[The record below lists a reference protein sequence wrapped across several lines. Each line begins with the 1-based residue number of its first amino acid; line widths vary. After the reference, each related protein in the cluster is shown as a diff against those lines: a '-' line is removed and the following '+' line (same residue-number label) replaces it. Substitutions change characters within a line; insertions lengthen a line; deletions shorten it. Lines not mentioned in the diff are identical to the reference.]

1 MAQTAE
7 GELVD
12 RFEQFYRNYYRE
24 EIGELAG
31 NYPSEQ
37 RSLHVDWTDLYQFDA
52 DLADDYISK
61 PEEFREYAEE
71 ALRLYDLP
79 VDVSLGQA
87 HVRVHNLPETTDIRA
102 IRSPDVN
109 TLVAVQGIVRKATDV
124 RPKIEEAAFECQ
136 RCGTLSYIPQSGGFQ
151 EPHECQGCER
161 QGPFSI
167 NYDQSTF
174 VDAQKLRVQERPE
187 GLRGGETP
195 QSIDV
200 DLEDDLT
207 GKVAPG
213 DYVTTTG
220 VLRIEQQSSN
230 SEKTRMFDVYMDGHS
245 LVMEDEAFEEMDISE
260 EEKQEIIE
268 ISRSED
274 VYDRMVESIAPSIYG
289 YEEEK
294 LAIAM
299 QLFSGV
305 TKHLPDE
312 SRIRGDLH
320 ILLIGDPGTGKCQK
334 YSTKVTLPDGSEEQ
348 LGDLVEQ
355 NLTDPQHIE
364 DGVYQTVDFPVAS
377 LGGSGRVEEKR
388 ATKIWKREAPDRM
401 YRIRTGRGRQLEVT
415 PSHPLFVQTG
425 DQLQPLE
432 AEHLEEGQFVAAPRE
447 LPTKGHDHI
456 DIEYERSDHPNAN
469 KLDPP
474 EKITGE
480 FARLLGYII
489 GEGSVHSSAKSSVQI
504 TNSDPEVIRDIADA
518 VRELGLRWREV
529 DHHTHKGSKVV
540 EIGSLEFVSFLER
553 LEPAIL
559 DRSAGQRV
567 PDQLMRSSQSV
578 KSEFLKALIE
588 GEGHVSEKERE
599 ITVASMSRE
608 LLEGVRSLLL
618 ALGIQ
623 GQLTQRQNG
632 SYRLRISGT
641 DFAKYVNSVGFV
653 TERKSKASKAFGEIP
668 ENTNTDV
675 IPGISDELREIRE
688 ILELSQSDCSVPRTT
703 YQHYERGDR
712 NPSRRSLRAV
722 VDAFEDRVSWLRETR
737 DRIEEGDWNDI
748 ESVRRELNISQ
759 RALAEE
765 MDVTQTAISYYER
778 EGVAPD
784 GGRAGNAKEV
794 VLDQIDDCLGVSDQ
808 VDRLRRLVD
817 GDVAWDRI
825 ESIET
830 VDPDYDWVY
839 DLEVEGTHN
848 YLSNGIVSHNSQLL
862 QYIQHIAPRS
872 VYTSGKGS
880 SAAGLTAAAV
890 QSDFGEGQ
898 AWTLEAGALVL
909 ADKGTAAV
917 DELDKMRCVT
927 GDTLVHCGD
936 GVARIRDLAVDGA
949 ETGRI
954 EDLPN
959 GRTIR
964 GVDIDVRTMTGDGR
978 IVTRPVEAIHEYDAP
993 ERLQEVTL
1001 ESGESLAVTPDHP
1014 FFVFE
1019 DGTRTERAAEDLDSG
1034 DWTHVPRRVP
1044 DASADGGTAAHAR
1057 RTTDGSKTTDRD
1069 GSVVSPAK
1077 GAILG
1082 YLAGDGN
1089 TYYDRA
1095 EGSYGIRFTNAEE
1108 ELLAD
1113 FERVCREAFG
1123 AEPVR
1128 HPSEQREDGVETVRL
1143 HGKAH
1148 VDELLDAGANLETYE
1163 GKRVPEGVTEASRE
1177 AKAAFIR
1184 GLADSEGT
1192 VDDRNVTISSSS
1204 YDLLLGVKMLL
1215 LEFGVSS
1222 QIQTRPRDG
1231 KRDLYLLVITSKP
1244 SIDAFARHVGFTL
1257 ERKDSALREAQDR
1270 VTGTRTILDVV
1281 PECGETFERVRGKLR
1296 LHQSECGLDSDATY
1310 CNFENGDA
1318 NPSIRLAKRI
1328 LTRFEDRLDRIAD
1341 DVDVLAT
1348 GTSWERLEAIRE
1360 RYHVSQHDL
1369 AADLP
1374 VTQPYVSRN
1383 WGENPTLRDQVR
1395 QRLRDVLKEARS
1407 VDLDPLRD
1415 IVRGD
1420 VKWRRVESV
1429 RTVEPDGFDDQRRVL
1444 RQRIGD
1450 ELGAPDPE
1458 SAESTARDL
1467 VETNPSPGT
1476 WDELRRRLD
1485 QYAIPLRRVA
1495 EEMGVDQST
1504 VSRWFSGSVR
1514 VGNFGAVR
1522 SACSDL
1528 IEGKRARLAGLL
1540 DRLDARS
1547 GANVYDLTVE
1557 GTHNFLANGIV
1568 VHNSEDRSAMHEALE
1583 QQEISISKAG
1593 ITATL
1598 KSRCALLGAANPK
1611 YGRFDEY
1618 EPIAEQI
1625 ELDPALVSRFDL
1637 IFTVTDQPD
1646 EEEDRRL
1653 AKHIIQSNYA
1663 GELSAQHEKLSS
1675 PAANAEDAAEAARD
1689 VEPTIEAELL
1699 RKYVAFA
1706 KRDVFPTMTDAARER
1721 IREFY
1726 VEMRSQGTGEDA
1738 PVPITAR
1745 KLEALVRLAEASA
1758 RVRLSDTVE
1767 EGDAKRVIEIV
1778 QSSLRDVG
1786 MDPETGEYD
1795 ADIVETEMSK
1805 SQRDRVK
1812 NLKTLIQEIEEE
1824 YEEGA
1829 PLQEVVDRAD
1839 ELGMDESK
1847 ADHEI
1852 EKLKQK
1858 GELYEPQQGY
1868 LRTT

>member
-31 NYPSEQ
+31 KYPSEQ
-37 RSLHVDWTDLYQFDA
+37 RSLHVDWGDLYQFDA

-87 HVRVHNLPETTDIRA
+87 HVRVHDLPEVTDIRE

-207 GKVAPG
+207 GEVAPG
-213 DYVTTTG
+213 DYVTVTG

-260 EEKQEIIE
+260 EEKQTIIE
-268 ISRSED
+268 ISQSDD
-274 VYDRMVESIAPSIYG
+274 VYDQMVESIAPSIYG
-289 YEEEK
+289 FEEEK

-320 ILLIGDPGTGKCQK
+320 ILLIGDPGTGKCVDK
-334 YSTKVTLPDGSEEQ
+334 KTEVTLSDGRKRRI
-348 LGDLVEQ
+348 GDLVESR
-355 NLTDPQHIE
+355 LDDPVSID
-364 DGVYQTVDFPVAS
+364 DGVYQEVDFGVQS
-377 LGGSGRVEEKR
+377 LEGNGSISVRRVSKV
-388 ATKIWKREAPDRM
+388 WKREAPPEM
-401 YRIRTGRGRQLEVT
+401 LRIRTASGHEIEAT
-415 PSHPLFVQTG
+415 PSHPFFVQRG
-425 DQLQPLE
+425 
-432 AEHLEEGQFVAAPRE
+432 GAPTPIRANDLSDGTFIAVPQQIRTDPE
-447 LPTKGHDHI
+447 DTL
-456 DIEYERSDHPNAN
+456 DIELRGGEERGFSPPDRLSHP
-469 KLDPP
+469 L
-474 EKITGE
+474 
-480 FARLLGYII
+480 ARLFGYII
-489 GEGSVHSSAKSSVQI
+489 GEGHIQVNKSSTVVTNADHEVIEDVLNCLESLGLDGSVHDHSTKPHVNRVLCSSSSF
-504 TNSDPEVIRDIADA
+504 
-518 VRELGLRWREV
+518 V
-529 DHHTHKGSKVV
+529 D
-540 EIGSLEFVSFLER
+540 FLEEI
-553 LEPAIL
+553 EPAIL
-559 DRSAGQRV
+559 KTSEHQRV
-567 PDQLMRSSQSV
+567 PNPILRASTPI
-578 KSEFLKALIE
+578 KREFLRAYVE
-588 GEGHVSEKERE
+588 GEGHVSTKERE

-618 ALGIQ
+618 ALGIRA
-623 GQLTQRQNG
+623 QLAQRQNG

-641 DFAKYVNSVGFV
+641 NFAKYVETVGFV
-653 TERKSKASKAFGEIP
+653 TERKSEASEAFEETP

-675 IPGISDELREIRE
+675 VPGLSDELREIRE
-688 ILELSQSDCSVPRTT
+688 TLELSQSDCNVPRTT

-712 NPSRRSLRAV
+712 NPSRQNLRTV
-722 VDAFEDRVSWLRETR
+722 VETFEERVSWLRER
-737 DRIEEGDWNDI
+737 RERIEAGDWSDI
-748 ESVRRELNISQ
+748 ERIRRELDVSQ
-759 RALAEE
+759 QALAEG

-778 EGVAPD
+778 GGAAPD
-784 GGRAGNAKEV
+784 GGRTADAKEI
-794 VLDQIDDCLGVSDQ
+794 VLDRIEDCLSVSER
-808 VDRLRRLVD
+808 VGALRELVD
-817 GDVAWDRI
+817 GDVSWDRI

-848 YLSNGIVSHNSQLL
+848 YISNGIVSHNSQLL

-917 DELDKMRCVT
+917 DELDKM
-927 GDTLVHCGD
+927 
-936 GVARIRDLAVDGA
+936 
-949 ETGRI
+949 
-954 EDLPN
+954 
-959 GRTIR
+959 
-964 GVDIDVRTMTGDGR
+964 
-978 IVTRPVEAIHEYDAP
+978 
-993 ERLQEVTL
+993 
-1001 ESGESLAVTPDHP
+1001 
-1014 FFVFE
+1014 
-1019 DGTRTERAAEDLDSG
+1019 
-1034 DWTHVPRRVP
+1034 
-1044 DASADGGTAAHAR
+1044 
-1057 RTTDGSKTTDRD
+1057 
-1069 GSVVSPAK
+1069 
-1077 GAILG
+1077 
-1082 YLAGDGN
+1082 
-1089 TYYDRA
+1089 
-1095 EGSYGIRFTNAEE
+1095 
-1108 ELLAD
+1108 
-1113 FERVCREAFG
+1113 
-1123 AEPVR
+1123 
-1128 HPSEQREDGVETVRL
+1128 
-1143 HGKAH
+1143 
-1148 VDELLDAGANLETYE
+1148 
-1163 GKRVPEGVTEASRE
+1163 
-1177 AKAAFIR
+1177 
-1184 GLADSEGT
+1184 
-1192 VDDRNVTISSSS
+1192 
-1204 YDLLLGVKMLL
+1204 
-1215 LEFGVSS
+1215 
-1222 QIQTRPRDG
+1222 
-1231 KRDLYLLVITSKP
+1231 
-1244 SIDAFARHVGFTL
+1244 
-1257 ERKDSALREAQDR
+1257 
-1270 VTGTRTILDVV
+1270 
-1281 PECGETFERVRGKLR
+1281 
-1296 LHQSECGLDSDATY
+1296 
-1310 CNFENGDA
+1310 
-1318 NPSIRLAKRI
+1318 
-1328 LTRFEDRLDRIAD
+1328 
-1341 DVDVLAT
+1341 
-1348 GTSWERLEAIRE
+1348 
-1360 RYHVSQHDL
+1360 
-1369 AADLP
+1369 
-1374 VTQPYVSRN
+1374 
-1383 WGENPTLRDQVR
+1383 
-1395 QRLRDVLKEARS
+1395 
-1407 VDLDPLRD
+1407 
-1415 IVRGD
+1415 
-1420 VKWRRVESV
+1420 
-1429 RTVEPDGFDDQRRVL
+1429 
-1444 RQRIGD
+1444 
-1450 ELGAPDPE
+1450 APD
-1458 SAESTARDL
+1458 
-1467 VETNPSPGT
+1467 
-1476 WDELRRRLD
+1476 
-1485 QYAIPLRRVA
+1485 
-1495 EEMGVDQST
+1495 
-1504 VSRWFSGSVR
+1504 
-1514 VGNFGAVR
+1514 
-1522 SACSDL
+1522 
-1528 IEGKRARLAGLL
+1528 
-1540 DRLDARS
+1540 
-1547 GANVYDLTVE
+1547 
-1557 GTHNFLANGIV
+1557 
-1568 VHNSEDRSAMHEALE
+1568 DRSAMHEALE

-1625 ELDPALVSRFDL
+1625 ELDPALISRFDL

-1653 AKHIIQSNYA
+1653 AEHIIQSNYA

-1675 PAANAEDAAEAARD
+1675 PTANADEAAEAARN
-1689 VEPTIEAELL
+1689 VEPTIDAELL
-1699 RKYVAFA
+1699 RKYVAYA

-1721 IREFY
+1721 IRDFY
-1726 VEMRSQGTGEDA
+1726 VEMRSHGTGEDA

-1767 EGDAKRVIEIV
+1767 EEDAERVIEIV

-1812 NLKTLIQEIEEE
+1812 NLKTLIQEIEDE

-1829 PLQEVVDRAD
+1829 PVEEVIDRAE

-1858 GELYEPQQGY
+1858 GELYEPMQGY